1 MEQILLPAATA
12 TNVGIVKSFAPVQGL
27 TRANLAQR
35 TVVKLR
41 GGGWESPD
49 VLLVDSDEGPVVVKD
64 FSPRRP
70 WIAKSFG
77 RWLIG
82 REKRALE
89 ALSGHPS
96 VPRLLGSIDSL
107 ALVLEHRGG
116 VRFTRRRPWTFTPEF
131 DRRLRV
137 AVVGLH
143 ACGVV
148 HLDLRHHSNVRADLD
163 GRPVLID
170 FDSAVIFR
178 SGSWAA
184 RWVMPLMAGFDLSC
198 LRKFGPLD
206 PAGGGTA
213 SGARSVA

>member
-1 MEQILLPAATA
+1 MKPMP
-12 TNVGIVKSFAPVQGL
+12 PVRGL
-27 TRANLAQR
+27 TRVNLAQR

-41 GGGWESPD
+41 SGGWESPD
-49 VLLVDSDEGPVVVKD
+49 VLLVDSDDGPVVVKD

-70 WIAKSFG
+70 LVAKSFG

-82 REKRALE
+82 RERRALE

-131 DRRLRV
+131 DRSLRV
-137 AVVGLH
+137 AVAGLH
-143 ACGVV
+143 KCGVV
-148 HLDLRHHSNVRADLD
+148 HLDLRHRSNVRADLD

-170 FDSAVIFR
+170 FDSAVTFR

-184 RWVMPLMAGFDLSC
+184 RWIMPVLAGFDLLC
-198 LRKFGPLD
+198 LRKFGPQ
-206 PAGGGTA
+206 PAVSRSSGT
-213 SGARSVA
+213 GTRSIA

>member
-1 MEQILLPAATA
+1 MTA
-12 TNVGIVKSFAPVQGL
+12 SVHGL

-41 GGGWESPD
+41 CGGWESPD
-49 VLLVDSDEGPVVVKD
+49 VLLVDSDDGPVVVKD
-64 FSPRRP
+64 FSPRRRL
-70 WIAKSFG
+70 IAQSFG

-82 REKRALE
+82 RERRALE

-96 VPRLLGSIDSL
+96 VPRLLGSIDPL

-131 DRRLRV
+131 DRRLRA
-137 AVVGLH
+137 AVTGLH
-143 ACGVV
+143 ECGVV
-148 HLDLRHHSNVRADLD
+148 HLDLRHRSNVRADLD

-178 SGSWAA
+178 AGSWAA
-184 RWVMPLMAGFDLSC
+184 RWVMPVLAGFDLSC
-198 LRKFGPLD
+198 LRKFGP
-206 PAGGGTA
+206 PAAVSRRARSGT
-213 SGARSVA
+213 RSVA

>member
-1 MEQILLPAATA
+1 MI
-12 TNVGIVKSFAPVQGL
+12 APVQGL

-41 GGGWESPD
+41 DGGWESPD
-49 VLLVDSDEGPVVVKD
+49 VLLVDSDDGPVVVKD
-64 FSPRRP
+64 FSPRRQL
-70 WIAKSFG
+70 IAMSLG

-82 REKRALE
+82 RERRALE

-131 DRRLRV
+131 DRRLRA

-143 ACGVV
+143 ELGVV
-148 HLDLRHHSNVRADLD
+148 HLDLRHRSNIRADLD

-170 FDSAVIFR
+170 FDSAVTFR
-178 SGSWAA
+178 SGSLAA
-184 RWVMPLMAGFDLSC
+184 RWVKPLLAGFDLSC
-198 LRKFGPLD
+198 LRKFGSRD
-206 PAGGGTA
+206 AGLRRTG
-213 SGARSVA
+213 SGARSIG